1 MSKDDPRDKFI
12 QEWSEKQREAALSEI
27 RKAVAF
33 RLSKEQ
39 LEAIKEQLKMV
50 NERRGIAERKLKKGL
65 WTVDEMIYQTD
76 ENIREALQAIVHI
89 VSGEGKDK

>member
-1 MSKDDPRDKFI
+1 MIYKEYLRKSIFDKDYKEP
-12 QEWSEKQREAALSEI
+12 
-27 RKAVAF
+27 F

-89 VSGEGKDK
+89 VSGEGKTN